1 MDTPMLDRRSFL
13 RATALAG
20 GGMLLAIYFDPAADV
35 LGQEGSRAPA
45 GGAAYKPWAF
55 IRFDPNGAV
64 TILSKNPE
72 GGQGAK
78 AHLPMIIADE
88 LDVDWKDVTVQ
99 QAPLDEQSFGIQRT
113 GGSTATPINWDPLRQ
128 CGAAA
133 RQMLVAAAAQTW
145 GTPETECTTASGR
158 VRHAASGRSLGYG
171 ELAARAAALP
181 TPDLKAV
188 KLKDPK
194 DYKVIGTSVRGIDT
208 PAIVRGQ
215 PIYGI
220 DVKLPGMLYAAY
232 EKCPVFGGK
241 VATANL
247 DTIKALPG
255 VRNAFV
261 IEGGPDLT
269 RTYPGCC
276 LGVSLHGGVAIVADT
291 WWQAQSA
298 RAKLRVT
305 WNEGPTAADSSDGFA
320 KRALELSQQPPAI
333 KLYNDGDTERALQGA
348 AKVVEAAYFYPFLAH
363 ASLEPQNCTAH
374 YKDGKMEIWVST
386 QTPREG
392 RQVVA
397 QNLGISESDIT
408 VHFMRTGGGF
418 GRRILNDYMAEAAW
432 IARVM
437 NGTPVKL
444 VWSREDDMRHDFYRP
459 AGFHFFKGGLDASG
473 NLIAWRQH
481 YVAFGEGDRF
491 APNTAI
497 GPASFP
503 AGFIPNFA
511 FNASLMPMGIP
522 TGPLRAPG
530 TNGTT
535 FVYQGF
541 IDEMAVASGKDAIDF
556 RLALLSVPRKLV
568 AGARDQFSAERATAV
583 LKLAAEKSGWGKR
596 QLPKGTGMGVAFL
609 YAHLGY
615 FAEIAEVSVDAMNRV
630 KVNKVWVAADI
641 GSQVI
646 NPLNAVHQ
654 VQGSVIDGMGA
665 VMAQETTIDR
675 GRAVESN
682 FNQHQLVRMRQA
694 PKDIEVHFLKTANP
708 PTGLGE
714 PALPPIIPAV
724 VNAIYAA
731 TGKRVRS
738 LPLSKA
744 GFSWA

>member
-1 MDTPMLDRRSFL
+1 
-13 RATALAG
+13 
-20 GGMLLAIYFDPAADV
+20 
-35 LGQEGSRAPA
+35 
-45 GGAAYKPWAF
+45 
-55 IRFDPNGAV
+55 
-64 TILSKNPE
+64 
-72 GGQGAK
+72 
-78 AHLPMIIADE
+78 
-88 LDVDWKDVTVQ
+88 VTVE

-113 GGSTATPINWDPLRQ
+113 GGSTATPINWEPLRQ

-133 RQMLVAAAAQTW
+133 RQMLIAAAAQTW

-181 TPDLKAV
+181 TPDLKTV

-194 DYKVIGTSVRGIDT
+194 DYRVIGTSVRGIDT

-291 WWQAQSA
+291 WWHAQSA

-397 QNLGISESDIT
+397 QNLGIAESDIT

-481 YVAFGEGDRF
+481 YVAFGEGERF

-511 FNASLMPMGIP
+511 FNASLMPSGIP

-541 IDEMAVASGKDAIDF
+541 IDEMAVASGKDPVAF
-556 RLALLSVPRKLV
+556 RLALLDVPRKLLP
-568 AGARDQFSAERATAV
+568 GANDRFDAERAKGV
-583 LKLAAEKSGWGKR
+583 LRLAAEKSGWGMR

-615 FAEIAEVSVDAMNRV
+615 FAEIAEVSVDAMSRV

-641 GSQVI
+641 GSQII

-654 VQGSVIDGMGA
+654 VQGSVIDGLSSL
-665 VMAQETTIDR
+665 MAQETTIDR
-675 GRAVESN
+675 GRAVEGN
-682 FNQHQLVRMRQA
+682 FTQHKLVRMREA
-694 PKDIEVHFLKTANP
+694 PRDIEVHFLKTANP

-714 PALPPIIPAV
+714 PALPPILPAV
-724 VNAIYAA
+724 TNAIFAA
-731 TGKRVRS
+731 TGKRIRS
-738 LPLSKA
+738 LPLAKS